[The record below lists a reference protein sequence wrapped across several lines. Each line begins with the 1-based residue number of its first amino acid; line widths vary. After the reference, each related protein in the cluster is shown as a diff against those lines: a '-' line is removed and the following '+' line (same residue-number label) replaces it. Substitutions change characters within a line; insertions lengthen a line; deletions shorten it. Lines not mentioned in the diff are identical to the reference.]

1 MRVVAPKIALLV
13 VCAALAASPGSRVHA
28 ARELLFDVQPVT
40 LEGRTMVPL
49 RPIFEWLGAR
59 VEYDDSGRI
68 AAYRS
73 ETATVPS
80 VELWVGSTQ
89 AKVGEA
95 PYQLDVP
102 PQLIYGRCFVPLR
115 FVAESF
121 GVWVEAEGRRMKL
134 SLPQEGIE
142 AVMAIPPHPQAHLG
156 KIWRVIERW
165 YDMLPPEETGAVE
178 EFPHWRLYSQER
190 QAAIIGELGPN
201 APAIVEAHWG
211 ARAVRGIR
219 VLDGQV
225 EPGAERG
232 WAEVMVGY
240 RDGTLEVQH
249 FEFVR
254 ERSGWKVADVRT
266 VDAPGRPAPDAQ
278 MEETEEDDD
287 VRAR

>member
-1 MRVVAPKIALLV
+1 MRAAGVTLRRPAVCLALTMAL
-13 VCAALAASPGSRVHA
+13 ALAAHGA
-28 ARELLFDVQPVT
+28 GELLFDVQPVT
-40 LEGRTMVPL
+40 LDGRAMVPL

-59 VEYDDSGRI
+59 VKYDDSGRI

-73 ETATVPS
+73 ETATAPS

-165 YDMLPPEETGAVE
+165 YDVLPPEEIGETE
-178 EFPHWRLYSQER
+178 ELPHWRLYSQER
-190 QAAIIGELGPN
+190 QAAIIDEIGAD
-201 APAIVEAHWG
+201 APTIVEAHWG
-211 ARAVRGIR
+211 GREVRGIR
-219 VLDGQV
+219 ILDGQV
-225 EPGAERG
+225 APGAESG
-232 WAEVMVGY
+232 WAEVTVGY
-240 RDGTLEVQH
+240 GDGALEVQR
-249 FEFVR
+249 FDLVR
-254 ERSGWKVADVRT
+254 ERSGWKVDEVRT
-266 VDAPGRPAPDAQ
+266 VDAPSLPAPDTPA
-278 MEETEEDDD
+278 EETQGG
-287 VRAR
+287 

>member
-1 MRVVAPKIALLV
+1 MGAAGMKLARLA
-13 VCAALAASPGSRVHA
+13 VCTALALALAVAAHA
-28 ARELLFDVQPVT
+28 AGELLFDVQPVT

-59 VEYDDSGRI
+59 VKYDDSGRI
-68 AAYRS
+68 VAYRS
-73 ETATVPS
+73 ETATAPS
-80 VELWVGSTQ
+80 VELRVGSTQ

-142 AVMAIPPHPQAHLG
+142 AVMAVPPHPQAHLG

-165 YDMLPPEETGAVE
+165 YDVLPPEEVGASE
-178 EFPHWRLYSQER
+178 ELAHWRLYSQER
-190 QAAIIGELGPN
+190 QAAIISEIGPD
-201 APAIVEAHWG
+201 APTIVEAHWG
-211 ARAVRGIR
+211 GRGVRGIR

-232 WAEVMVGY
+232 WVEVKVGY
-240 RDGTLEVQH
+240 DDGTLEVQH
-249 FEFVR
+249 FDLVR
-254 ERSGWKVADVRT
+254 EPIGWKVNAVRT
-266 VDAPGRPAPDAQ
+266 VDAPSRPAPDAPA
-278 MEETEEDDD
+278 EESQGG
-287 VRAR
+287 